1 MFRTMRLLLIVAML
15 LSPMAATAQDLGT
28 VTIIEGQAQ
37 VIRGLGRLHAA
48 EGVRLAAGD
57 IVETAPA
64 TFAQIELA
72 DRSVIQVGP
81 STRLMFQAATQRPKV
96 EQGLYLLDGWLKRMT
111 GKRDNTARPGMDLRA
126 PSFELPDSAAVAVFH
141 STPAELRVFVESGE
155 LRLTERQKAAS
166 PPVSLRAGSFY
177 QRKPPAAGS
186 VASGMPPGF
195 VEALPRAFRDNLPLR
210 GERFRERVVT
220 PREAP
225 AFAYADV
232 EHWLKAEPAVRRMLM
247 QRWRSKIAE
256 PPFRAA
262 LVANLSS
269 HPEWD
274 PILFPEK
281 YKPKIVV
288 PPRPPVD
295 AAARAAS
302 APN

>member
-1 MFRTMRLLLIVAML
+1 MRFLLMVAML
-15 LSPMAATAQDLGT
+15 ISPLAATAQDLGT
-28 VTIIEGQAQ
+28 VTIVEGQAQ
-37 VIRGLGRLHAA
+37 IFRGLGRLHAA

-81 STRLMFQAATQRPKV
+81 ATRLMFQAATQRPKV
-96 EQGLYLLDGWLKRMT
+96 EQGLYLLDGWLKRIT
-111 GKRDNTARPGMDLRA
+111 GKRDNTTRPGLDLRA
-126 PSFELPDSAAVAVFH
+126 PSFELPDSAAVAVLH
-141 STPAELRVFVESGE
+141 STPSELRVFVESGE
-155 LRLTERQKAAS
+155 LRLAERHERQKGAS
-166 PPVSLRAGSFY
+166 PPINLRTGNFY
-177 QRKPPAAGS
+177 LRKLPAAGS

-210 GERFRERVVT
+210 IERFRERAVT
-220 PREAP
+220 PRDAP
-225 AFAYADV
+225 PFAYADV
-232 EHWLKAEPAVRRMLM
+232 EHWLKAEPAVRRALM